1 MITQFNSGI
10 YDAVYNEIG
19 SPKWYIRV
27 NRYVFGIVAP
37 DGLLI
42 KYTTHDISLSI
53 SDMLEICLL
62 MEKIKRQHQ
71 TL

>member
-1 MITQFNSGI
+1 MIKQFNSGI
-10 YDAVYNEIG
+10 YDAVYNEAG

-27 NRYVFGIVAP
+27 NMHVLGIIEV

-42 KYTTHDISLSI
+42 QYTNLKVSLSV

-62 MEKIKRQHQ
+62 MEKIKRQFQ
-71 TL
+71 KL